1 MGCNSC
7 SNITLPGVAGSQGA
21 DGTQGPQGPIGN
33 PGPAGASV
41 SVIEIDTS
49 PVTGRTSDYQS
60 TPNKRVSIPADTWEN
75 VDDMVELEVMFQTS
89 GKYTP
94 NSEPF
99 MKIELGGV
107 PVKIYCGN
115 VNNEVAFKSDVGIRS
130 GQNQIVKM
138 KIQLPMTAAGSV
150 MPILETSVYSG
161 TSAGTEYFSLA
172 YDTSSPVS
180 SSYGRCDATTGLT
193 LNSSIDLDV
202 YMKDTYVGDNPQS
215 FNMIYYKLLSYKKI
229 TT

>member
-7 SNITLPGVAGSQGA
+7 SDITLPGVAGSQGA
-21 DGTQGPQGPIGN
+21 SGNQGPQGPIGN
-33 PGPAGASV
+33 PGPAGSSV

-49 PVTGRTSDYQS
+49 IVASRESNYPSS
-60 TPNKRVSIPADTWEN
+60 PNKRVSIPADTWKV
-75 VDDMVELEVMFQTS
+75 VDDMVELELMFQTS
-89 GKYTP
+89 GKYAP
-94 NSEPF
+94 GSEPF
-99 MKIELGGV
+99 MKVELGGF

-115 VNNEVAFKSDVGIRS
+115 VNNEIAFRSDMAIRG

-138 KIQLPMTAAGSV
+138 KIQLPMTDAGSV
-150 MPILETSVYSG
+150 MPILETSVYAG
-161 TSAGTEYFSLA
+161 TSAGTEKFSLA
-172 YDTSSPVS
+172 YDTSSPIS

-202 YMKDTYVGDNPQS
+202 YMKDTYSGETPQS

-229 TT
+229 T